1 MELVE
6 EEDEEPEV
14 KPNRKRVNFRKE
26 MLRYQSLRN
35 HINESQFLAAEE
47 EDLEDKDSNIWRN
60 FVSQCSATFLAVF
73 AVIPSRNLQTS
84 IHAPNQLGKI
94 SLVCMYVSYIIGCL
108 FTSLILRK
116 VKAKTLLLASLFF
129 HILYSVSNVIPSAY
143 TLLPSS
149 CLVGLCQPAFWAVQD
164 MLLLNYGLKYSANTR
179 MTPQKSLRLFQTVT
193 IITIHS
199 AQILGNLL
207 SSGLISVSQ
216 FHCSEDWMMVSR
228 ANGSSSAPS
237 SQADKLMRSEKWTY
251 TLPFIPIQAR
261 RSVEPSP
268 PVNFYQLLTLIYLC
282 MSVVAMGAVL
292 IFFESPDTVLQR
304 RVLSWRERAKEIRQ
318 CVTDP
323 RWILAWFS
331 AAYVGFAQGVIMCD
345 ITKLYGTDTMGCFI
359 VGYMMVSFG
368 TGNLV
373 AILAMDKLKPCS
385 SHPLFLSLGFL
396 LNIGVLILTSLWK
409 PTGDESSELLL
420 YTAFWG
426 LADGTLQAQSQAIVT
441 RYAREEK
448 DTAMTGFRVCQGVGL
463 IASFFTSIY
472 TQNLMTSLYAALVL
486 HVIGFLG
493 LILVANEVASRDRHS
508 GSELSED
515 SRGHSEAEQGGLDAG
530 NENEAEIT

>member
-1 MELVE
+1 VIDRGVADDGIQDSYKGELASLANFTDCRSERKEKKKKMELVGE
-6 EEDEEPEV
+6 EEEEPEA

-35 HINESQFLAAEE
+35 HLNESQFLAAEE
-47 EDLEDKDSNIWRN
+47 DDLEDKDNNIWRN

-108 FTSLILRK
+108 FTALILRK
-116 VKAKTLLLASLFF
+116 VKAKMLLLASLFF

-149 CLVGLCQPAFWAVQD
+149 CLVGLSQPAFWAVQD
-164 MLLLNYGLKYSANTR
+164 MLLLNYGLKYSATTR

-216 FHCSEDWMMVSR
+216 FHCSEDWAMLNKGS
-228 ANGSSSAPS
+228 NSSSAS
-237 SQADKLMRSEKWTY
+237 SAPEKQIRSEKWTY

-261 RSVEPSP
+261 RSSEPSP
-268 PVNFYQLLTLIYLC
+268 PVNFYQILTLIYLC

-292 IFFESPDTVLQR
+292 IFFESPDSVLQR
-304 RVLSWRERAKEIRQ
+304 RILSWRERFREIKH
-318 CVTDP
+318 CISDP

-331 AAYVGFAQGVIMCD
+331 AAYVGFAQGIIMCD
-345 ITKLYGTDTMGCFI
+345 ITK
-359 VGYMMVSFG
+359 
-368 TGNLV
+368 
-373 AILAMDKLKPCS
+373 
-385 SHPLFLSLGFL
+385 
-396 LNIGVLILTSLWK
+396 
-409 PTGDESSELLL
+409 
-420 YTAFWG
+420 
-426 LADGTLQAQSQAIVT
+426 
-441 RYAREEK
+441 
-448 DTAMTGFRVCQGVGL
+448 
-463 IASFFTSIY
+463 
-472 TQNLMTSLYAALVL
+472 
-486 HVIGFLG
+486 
-493 LILVANEVASRDRHS
+493 
-508 GSELSED
+508 
-515 SRGHSEAEQGGLDAG
+515 
-530 NENEAEIT
+530 

>member
-1 MELVE
+1 MELVGE
-6 EEDEEPEV
+6 EEEEPEV

-47 EDLEDKDSNIWRN
+47 DDIEDKDNNIWRN

-84 IHAPNQLGKI
+84 IHAPNQLGKV

-108 FTSLILRK
+108 FTALILRK

-164 MLLLNYGLKYSANTR
+164 MLLLNYGLKYSAATR

-216 FHCSEDWMMVSR
+216 FHCSEDWVMVNK
-228 ANGSSSAPS
+228 ANTSSSGSSASSSSSAS
-237 SQADKLMRSEKWTY
+237 EKLLRSEKWTY

-261 RSVEPSP
+261 RTTEPSP

-304 RVLSWRERAKEIRQ
+304 RILSWRDRFREIKQ

-331 AAYVGFAQGVIMCD
+331 AAYVGFAQGIIMCD
-345 ITKLYGTDTMGCFI
+345 ITKVSKYFKPVFI
-359 VGYMMVSFG
+359 CYDLKRKSVS
-368 TGNLV
+368 
-373 AILAMDKLKPCS
+373 S
-385 SHPLFLSLGFL
+385 
-396 LNIGVLILTSLWK
+396 
-409 PTGDESSELLL
+409 
-420 YTAFWG
+420 
-426 LADGTLQAQSQAIVT
+426 QSGQ
-441 RYAREEK
+441 
-448 DTAMTGFRVCQGVGL
+448 C
-463 IASFFTSIY
+463 
-472 TQNLMTSLYAALVL
+472 
-486 HVIGFLG
+486 VI
-493 LILVANEVASRDRHS
+493 NR
-508 GSELSED
+508 
-515 SRGHSEAEQGGLDAG
+515 
-530 NENEAEIT
+530 

>member
-1 MELVE
+1 MELVQ

-47 EDLEDKDSNIWRN
+47 DDLEDKDTNIWRN

-84 IHAPNQLGKI
+84 IHAPRQLGKI
-94 SLVCMYVSYIIGCL
+94 SLVCMYVCYIVGCL
-108 FTSLILRK
+108 FTAFILRK

-164 MLLLNYGLKYSANTR
+164 MLLLNYGLKYSASTR

-216 FHCSEDWMMVSR
+216 FHCSEDWMMLNTSR
-228 ANGSSSAPS
+228 LPDSHPDRFMR
-237 SQADKLMRSEKWTY
+237 ADKWTY

-261 RSVEPSP
+261 RSTEASP

-304 RVLSWRERAKEIRQ
+304 RVLSWRERVKEIGQ
-318 CVTDP
+318 CCTDP
-323 RWILAWFS
+323 RWLLAWFS

-345 ITKLYGTDTMGCFI
+345 ITKLYGTDTLGCFI

-396 LNIGVLILTSLWK
+396 MNIGVLILTSLWK
-409 PTGDESSELLL
+409 PTSSESSELLL

-448 DTAMTGFRVCQGVGL
+448 DTAMTGFRVCQGLGL
-463 IASFFTSIY
+463 IASFFTSIF

-493 LILVANEVASRDRHS
+493 LILVANEVANRDRH
-508 GSELSED
+508 GSDVTDESHANSEINPNMA
-515 SRGHSEAEQGGLDAG
+515 EAGID
-530 NENEAEIT
+530 NEAEVT